1 MNASKRRD
9 ESKPKP
15 KRTRKHRSRPV
26 PKWLQERQDLDEMA
40 RRRCL
45 LILSVLSGVKPVSEA
60 IAETGLSRNTYYQLE
75 EKALEG
81 MLAALGPTP
90 PGRKP
95 DQSAEIA
102 ALEAKVARMEEE
114 KRRAERLLLL
124 TQKVVRKG
132 RLTLPG
138 RGRPRSTQSG
148 EKPSSGSETTSPR
161 TIGLPSTPRPGADA
175 L

>member
-1 MNASKRRD
+1 
-9 ESKPKP
+9 
-15 KRTRKHRSRPV
+15 
-26 PKWLQERQDLDEMA
+26 MA

-45 LILSVLSGVKPVSEA
+45 LILSVLSGEKPVSDA
-60 IAETGLSRNTYYQLE
+60 IAESGLSRNTYYQLE
-75 EKALEG
+75 EKALDA

-102 ALEAKVARMEEE
+102 ALQARLAKLEEE

-124 TQKVVRKG
+124 TRKVVRTG

-138 RGRPRSTQSG
+138 LGRPRSTTAG
-148 EKPSSGSETTSPR
+148 AKPSSGSASTSQQ
-161 TIGLPSTPRPGADA
+161 GASPSIPTPAGAGGR
-175 L
+175 

>member
-1 MNASKRRD
+1 MSEPKRRS
-9 ESKPKP
+9 ESKVP
-15 KRTRKHRSRPV
+15 RTRKHRARPL
-26 PKWLQERQDLDEMA
+26 PKWIKEKQELDEMA

-45 LILSVLSGVKPVSEA
+45 LILSVLSGEKPVSDA
-60 IAETGLSRNTYYQLE
+60 IAESGLSRNTYYQLE
-75 EKALEG
+75 EKALDA

-102 ALEAKVARMEEE
+102 ALQARLAKLEEE

-124 TQKVVRKG
+124 TRKVVRTG

-138 RGRPRSTQSG
+138 LGRPRSTTAG
-148 EKPSSGSETTSPR
+148 AKPSSGSASTSPSSAS
-161 TIGLPSTPRPGADA
+161 PSIPTPAGAGGR
-175 L
+175 

>member
-1 MNASKRRD
+1 MKTSNRRD
-9 ESKPKP
+9 ETKPKH
-15 KRTRKHRSRPV
+15 TRKLRSRPV
-26 PKWLQERQDLDEMA
+26 PKWLEEKRDLDEMA

-45 LILSVLSGVKPVSEA
+45 LVLSVLSGAKPVTEA
-60 IAETGLSRNTYYQLE
+60 IAETGMSRNTYYQLE
-75 EKALEG
+75 EKALDG

-102 ALEAKVARMEEE
+102 GLQAKVNRMETE

-132 RLTLPG
+132 RLVFPG
-138 RGRPRSTQSG
+138 RGRHRSTTTGDTASI
-148 EKPSSGSETTSPR
+148 SSATT
-161 TIGLPSTPRPGADA
+161 TPRPGGPPSTPKPGAA
-175 L
+175 AP